1 MVSILIDRIYDS
13 TKIAVVD
20 QLSGSCNATDANQQ
34 DFSDMTFSLSGR
46 LIDGGHELV
55 QRVYY
60 EDTDFSGFVYHAR
73 YLHFFERG
81 RTDFIRLL
89 GVEQGALHGASDP
102 SEAVAF
108 VVRRMEIDFRAPARM
123 DDVLTVV
130 TRPADVRGA
139 RMLLAQEIRREDA
152 ILASA
157 KVTVAVINGHG
168 RARRLPEALATKLGL
183 GGVDR

>member
-1 MVSILIDRIYDS
+1 
-13 TKIAVVD
+13 
-20 QLSGSCNATDANQQ
+20 
-34 DFSDMTFSLSGR
+34 MTFSLSGR

-89 GVEQGALHGASDP
+89 GVEQGLLHGTSDP
-102 SEAVAF
+102 SESVAF
-108 VVRRMEIDFRAPARM
+108 VVRRMEIDFQSPARM

-130 TRPADVRGA
+130 TRPAEVRGA
-139 RMLLAQEIRREDA
+139 RMLLDQEIRREDA
-152 ILASA
+152 VLCRA

-168 RARRLPEALATKLGL
+168 RARRLPESLARKLGL
-183 GGVDR
+183 GGQDQ